1 MTFNQPS
8 TQSAQAATV
17 EVESVLLEARG
28 LAVGPTSLRAPLLRG
43 VDVQLAAGQL
53 AAVVGPNGAGKSTL
67 LRTLAGLQRPLG
79 GQVLWRGRPLDSW
92 TAAER
97 ARLAAVVLT
106 EAANDGLLR
115 VSELVALGRA
125 PTAAHWGLW
134 QRGEPT
140 EDPAV
145 ASALE
150 LAEISDLAP
159 RRLMTLSDGQRQRA
173 RVARALAQGADLL
186 LLDEPTLHLDPGG
199 RAQLMGLL
207 RRIASGGRA
216 VVVVTHEV
224 HLAETVADALWI
236 VAEGG
241 VRAVSAETW
250 QRDGL
255 AERVF
260 ARMSARM
267 SAEGGD
273 AR

>member
-8 TQSAQAATV
+8 TLSAQAATA
-17 EVESVLLEARG
+17 EASRLLLEARG
-28 LAVGPTSLRAPLLRG
+28 LAVGPTGQRAPLLRG
-43 VDVQLAAGQL
+43 VDVQLTAGQL

-79 GQVLWRGRPLDSW
+79 GQVVWRGRPLDSW

-125 PTAAHWGLW
+125 ATAAHWGLW

-260 ARMSARM
+260 ARMSA
-267 SAEGGD
+267 EGGD